1 MRTQGTS
8 IVLTDNEERLQLAGI
23 ANAVILQLERKRK
36 PLTEG
41 EKARLQFAHRLW
53 ENCKQLPNIK

>member
-1 MRTQGTS
+1 MRTQNTS

-23 ANAVILQLERKRK
+23 ANAIILQLERKRK

-41 EKARLQFAHRLW
+41 EKARLQFAHRLF
-53 ENCKQLPNIK
+53 ENIKQIPSIR